1 MFLQIIKFLSF
12 YFSAKTKYAIHSPFV
27 FAFIEEILENESN
40 YYSFLAIEHIR
51 KKIEKN
57 SSEIIVNDL
66 GAGSKKIKTAKRK
79 ISTIAKTSLQEK
91 KMAQLLFKM
100 INYYKLSDN
109 VVELGTSL
117 GITTAYLANA
127 KKSNKI
133 YTIEGS
139 TEIAN
144 VANSVFKKLGLKNI
158 ELIIGDFNMNL
169 KNLNLDT
176 KLGLIYIDGNHTK
189 SATISYFNWALE
201 NANENTVIV
210 IDDIYWSKEMEE
222 SWDYVKKLNEV
233 TMTIDLFK
241 MGIVFLHSV
250 KVKEHFKLKKSI
262 F

>member
-1 MFLQIIKFLSF
+1 MFLQIIKYLSF

-27 FAFIEEILENESN
+27 FDFIEEILENESN
-40 YYSFLAIEHIR
+40 YYSFLANEHVR
-51 KKIEKN
+51 KILEKK
-57 SSEIIVNDL
+57 STEIIVKDL

-100 INYYKLSDN
+100 INHYQLCDI

-139 TEIAN
+139 SEIAN
-144 VANSVFKKLGLKNI
+144 VAKSVFEKLGLKNV
-158 ELIIGDFNMNL
+158 ELIIGDFNVNL
-169 KNLNLDT
+169 KNLILDR

-201 NANENTVIV
+201 NANENTIIV